1 MSFALI
7 NQCFNLQL
15 STGPKLVLLAMCAW
29 ADEDGICWPSMESIA
44 RRASLSKRQAQRVM
58 HDLIATG
65 WIEVVGN
72 AKGGRRSRRY
82 KINVNNPQKA
92 DACEDAPKNTPSGLP
107 TPCRHLHPTHDN
119 RDTPPT
125 TLASPEKPLDPS
137 LYKSTRRREPL
148 SWPTALS
155 RAQRELV
162 QQHLLGLD
170 SERHQK
176 LIHALASA
184 YATGNKPRNLKPWLN
199 AVGRKIGI
207 EPIQL
212 NQPVERAF
220 SESPRGPGSGMPNL
234 PIKTD
239 QSLFERNI
247 KGIHSVLELLN
258 HSSSSARMN
267 SNNEA
272 PTCPRF

>member
-65 WIEVVGN
+65 RIEVVGN

-107 TPCRHLHPTHDN
+107 TPCRQLHPTHDN

-125 TLASPEKPLDPS
+125 TPASPEKPLDPS

-155 RAQRELV
+155 SAQRELV
-162 QQHLLGLD
+162 QQHLLGPD
-170 SERHQK
+170 SGRHQK
-176 LIHALASA
+176 LLDALASA
-184 YATGNKPRNLKPWLN
+184 YATGNTPRNLKSWLN

-212 NQPVERAF
+212 DQPVEANF
-220 SESPRGPGSGMPNL
+220 SNRSRLPGAGMTNSPT
-234 PIKTD
+234 KTD
-239 QSLFERNI
+239 QSLLKRNI
-247 KGIHSVLELLN
+247 EGIHSVLELFN
-258 HSSSSARMN
+258 HSRPSTQIN
-267 SNNEA
+267 YNQESN
-272 PTCPRF
+272 T